1 MQNSLAIALDF
12 PGLEET
18 RSFLDQFDCPLF
30 VKVGMELYYQAG
42 PSVIEEIKSRGHS
55 IFLDLKLHDIPNT
68 VMKAMRGLA
77 GLGADMVNVHA
88 AGGAAMMEAAR
99 EGLEAGSRPGSVR
112 PLLIAVT
119 QLTST
124 SEMQMNMEQRIA
136 GSLKE
141 SVLHYAALAHAA
153 GLDGAVCSPHEAEMI
168 HRQCGSGFLTV
179 TPGIRMPESSKDD
192 QKRVA
197 SPSEARALG
206 SDIIVAGRAITRSE
220 CPAEAY
226 KKMKL
231 AWEGAIC

>member
-1 MQNSLAIALDF
+1 MRNSVVIALDF
-12 PGLEET
+12 PGMDET
-18 RSFLDQFDCPLF
+18 RAFLDRFDSPLF

-42 PSVIEEIKSRGHS
+42 PSVIEEIKGRGHN

-88 AGGAAMMEAAR
+88 AGGRAMMEAAR
-99 EGLEAGSRPGSVR
+99 EGLEAGSQPGAVR

-124 SEMQMNMEQRIA
+124 SGLQMNEEQRIP
-136 GSLKE
+136 GSLNE
-141 SVLHYAALAHAA
+141 SVRNYAALAHAA

-168 HRQCGSGFLTV
+168 HRQCGSSFLTV
-179 TPGIRMPESSKDD
+179 TPGIRMPGSRKDD

-197 SPSEARALG
+197 TPSEARILG
-206 SDIIVAGRAITRSE
+206 SDIIVAGRSITNAE
-220 CPAEAY
+220 NPEEAY